1 MDAFTANF
9 IFSAL
14 HGSIEWRCNSQASS
28 FEHGHARAADF
39 QINLRHMQWKPRTF
53 FSAAHEIKWINEW
66 RSAIAKQIHGHATA
80 ADFQINLS
88 FPFPSFPFLSLSF
101 PFFPFLS
108 LSSLPFPSFPFLSL
122 SLLSVPFPS
131 VPFLSLLSLLSFFPF
146 ISLLFPSFPFSLF
159 LSLPFPS
166 FPFLSLPFPS
176 FPFLSLSL
184 FLSSFPFLSFPSFP
198 FLSLPFP
205 SFPFLSLPFPSF
217 PFLSLPFP
225 CTHTVRTPPFKA
237 ARAPRGETTK
247 REPKHRRCFWERCR
261 FRHSKTIDSFH
272 KIGLKSLGIWS
283 AFLMLSCNLQGICSW
298 KRARCF
304 PPLTSPC
311 ASSKSD
317 QWPPKMFFDLGFVQ
331 RHCHTLMFRISFGF
345 TWLDSGRK
353 TTWYGRPY
361 KT

>member
-1 MDAFTANF
+1 M
-9 IFSAL
+9 
-14 HGSIEWRCNSQASS
+14 
-28 FEHGHARAADF
+28 
-39 QINLRHMQWKPRTF
+39 
-53 FSAAHEIKWINEW
+53 NEW

-88 FPFPSFPFLSLSF
+88 FPF
-101 PFFPFLS
+101 
-108 LSSLPFPSFPFLSL
+108 
-122 SLLSVPFPS
+122 
-131 VPFLSLLSLLSFFPF
+131 LSFFP
-146 ISLLFPSFPFSLF
+146 F

-176 FPFLSLSL
+176 FPFPCCPFRSLPFPSFPFLSLSL
-184 FLSSFPFLSFPSFP
+184 FLSLYFPSFPVLSLFSLSFPSLPFLSLPFPFSLSFPSFP

-225 CTHTVRTPPFKA
+225 CAHTVRTPPFKA

-261 FRHSKTIDSFH
+261 FRHSKTIYSFH